1 MQATANGA
9 QSTHG
14 DTHTD
19 VHSLSED
26 QGINN
31 MVNEPNRDTVLV
43 VDDEE
48 PFREVLQRMLEEE
61 GCGVLSAGDGVE
73 ALKILQTHPDSIS
86 VVILDW
92 MMPLMSGIELLRWM
106 KKQGHIEHIPVILL
120 TALDDPA
127 CIKEGIDAGA
137 FYYLIKPFQRPLL
150 NSILRAAVADY
161 HAFRHLLETL
171 KQYKKPITLLEE
183 GTFRFRTP
191 QEAEQV
197 AVMIASSTP
206 DPEHAMVIAELL
218 LNAVEHGNLGITYAE
233 KGKLLDENAWEKE
246 VERRLALPE
255 NAGRIVEV
263 RMKRADRNLRIE
275 IEDEGQ
281 GFEFQRY
288 LKIDESR
295 LFDNHGRGIAIA
307 RSALNVEF
315 LGSGNTVIVTIPL
328 G

>member
-1 MQATANGA
+1 
-9 QSTHG
+9 
-14 DTHTD
+14 
-19 VHSLSED
+19 
-26 QGINN
+26 

-48 PFREVLQRMLEEE
+48 PLREVLQRMLEEE
-61 GCGVLSAGDGVE
+61 GCGVLTGADGTE
-73 ALKILQTHPDSIS
+73 GLRILQTHPDSIS

-92 MMPLMSGIELLRWM
+92 MMPQMTGIDLLRWM
-106 KKQGHIEHIPVILL
+106 KRQRHIEHIPVIML
-120 TALDDPA
+120 TALDDPDR
-127 CIKEGIDAGA
+127 IKEGIDAGA

-171 KQYKKPITLLEE
+171 KQYKKPIALLEE

-197 AVMIASSTP
+197 AVMIASAAP

-233 KGKLLDENAWEKE
+233 KGKLVDANGWEQE
-246 VERRLALPE
+246 VARRLALPE
-255 NAGRIVEV
+255 NANRHVEV
-263 RMKRADRNLRIE
+263 KVKRTGEELQIE
-275 IEDEGQ
+275 IQDQ
-281 GFEFQRY
+281 GPGFDFQRY
-288 LKIDESR
+288 MTIDESR

-315 LGSGNTVIVTIPL
+315 EGSGNKVVVRIPVE
-328 G
+328 

>member
-1 MQATANGA
+1 
-9 QSTHG
+9 
-14 DTHTD
+14 
-19 VHSLSED
+19 
-26 QGINN
+26 

-48 PFREVLQRMLEEE
+48 PLREMLQRMLEEE
-61 GCGVLSAGDGVE
+61 GCGVLTAADGAE
-73 ALKILQTHPDSIS
+73 ALKLLQTHPDSIS

-92 MMPLMSGIELLRWM
+92 MMPQMSGIELLRWM
-106 KKQGHIEHIPVILL
+106 KTQGHIEHIPVIML
-120 TALDDPA
+120 TALDDPER
-127 CIKEGIDAGA
+127 IKEGIDAGA

-171 KQYKKPITLLEE
+171 RQYTKPIALLEE

-197 AVMIASSTP
+197 AVMIASATP

-233 KGKLLDENAWEKE
+233 KGKLLDEDAWDRE

-255 NAGRIVEV
+255 NANRNVEV
-263 RMKRADRNLRIE
+263 RMKRLDGNLRVEIEDQGSGFDYQRYLRIE
-275 IEDEGQ
+275 
-281 GFEFQRY
+281 
-288 LKIDESR
+288 ESR

-307 RSALNVEF
+307 RATLNVEF
-315 LGSGNTVIVTIPL
+315 VGAGNKVVVTIPVS
-328 G
+328 

>member
-1 MQATANGA
+1 MSMPG
-9 QSTHG
+9 
-14 DTHTD
+14 
-19 VHSLSED
+19 
-26 QGINN
+26 
-31 MVNEPNRDTVLV
+31 RDTVLI
-43 VDDEE
+43 VDDEAAL
-48 PFREVLQRMLEEE
+48 REVLRRMLEEE
-61 GCGVLSAGDGVE
+61 GCGVLTAADGTE
-73 ALKILQTHPDSIS
+73 ALEILQTHPDSIT

-92 MMPLMSGIELLRWM
+92 IMPQMSGIELLRWM
-106 KKQGHIEHIPVILL
+106 KKQGHIEHIPVIML
-120 TALDDPA
+120 TALDDPER
-127 CIKEGIDAGA
+127 IKEGIDAGA

-171 KQYKKPITLLEE
+171 KQYKKPIALLTE

-197 AVMIASSTP
+197 AVMIASATP

-218 LNAVEHGNLGITYAE
+218 LNAIEHGNLGITYAE

-255 NAGRIVEV
+255 NANRNAEV
-263 RMKRADRNLRIE
+263 RMKRVGGNLQIE
-275 IEDEGQ
+275 IEDQ
-281 GFEFQRY
+281 GSGFDFQRY

-307 RSALNVEF
+307 RSALNIEF
-315 LGSGNTVIVTIPL
+315 VGAGNKVVVTIPVE
-328 G
+328 

>member
-1 MQATANGA
+1 MLTPG
-9 QSTHG
+9 
-14 DTHTD
+14 
-19 VHSLSED
+19 
-26 QGINN
+26 
-31 MVNEPNRDTVLV
+31 RDTVLI

-48 PFREVLQRMLEEE
+48 PLREVLRRMLEEE
-61 GCGVLSAGDGVE
+61 GCGVLTAADGAE
-73 ALKILQTHPDSIS
+73 GLEILQTHPDSVS

-92 MMPLMSGIELLRWM
+92 MMPKMSGIELLRWM
-106 KKQGHIEHIPVILL
+106 KKQGHIEHIPVIML
-120 TALDDPA
+120 TALDDPER
-127 CIKEGIDAGA
+127 IKEGIDAGA
-137 FYYLIKPFQRPLL
+137 FYYLIKPFQRSLL

-171 KQYKKPITLLEE
+171 KQYKRPIALLEE

-191 QEAEQV
+191 QEAEQI
-197 AVMIASSTP
+197 AVVIASATP

-233 KGKLLDENAWEKE
+233 KGKLLEENAWDQE
-246 VERRLALPE
+246 VARRLALPE
-255 NAGRIVEV
+255 NANRNVEV
-263 RMKRADRNLRIE
+263 RMKRMDGNLQIE
-275 IEDEGQ
+275 IEDQ
-281 GFEFQRY
+281 GPGFDFQRY

-315 LGSGNTVIVTIPL
+315 VGSGNKAVVTIPL